1 MEMCNN
7 HNKVLTK
14 DKNVSSLNKEY
25 MITLLNALFKY
36 GYSNLPS
43 SILPNMSEEERYSA
57 LQSILEQTKNAVEK
71 KSSIIDW
78 LNSGIFD
85 NDEYSVPLALLLIGL
100 YEQYPLSEQRNEE
113 CNFREIY
120 LFLYKM
126 TTNQTAPCLSHNS
139 AKMLYKLLSE
149 LIDEVWP
156 SMQSEFIKYLSNIH
170 IYSRSEIRRTYSG
183 KKILER
189 KAAKTCSSENYK

>member
-1 MEMCNN
+1 MYQKIFIIGVNIYTICIFSVLYQKSFTSIKMEMHNN

-14 DKNVSSLNKEY
+14 DKNVSSLSKKED
-25 MITLLNALFKY
+25 MIMLLNALFKY

-57 LQSILEQTKNAVEK
+57 LQSILEQTKIAVKK

-85 NDEYSVPLALLLIGL
+85 NDEYSVPMALLLIGL

-113 CNFREIY
+113 CNFRYDI
-120 LFLYKM
+120 
-126 TTNQTAPCLSHNS
+126 
-139 AKMLYKLLSE
+139 
-149 LIDEVWP
+149 
-156 SMQSEFIKYLSNIH
+156 
-170 IYSRSEIRRTYSG
+170 
-183 KKILER
+183 KKISL
-189 KAAKTCSSENYK
+189 